1 MVLYSKTEIRPLISK
16 DLPRRKF
23 DRWIQKIQSL
33 TPYQFE
39 RGIPS
44 KPKIFKDGVPQ
55 KVVVFDDIDLE
66 KLQNLYDRVTYD
78 NENLTYCIHLLF
90 LSDEDFERWKS
101 GKYDVEEEK
110 GNTNKNQGEA
120 CLLGVTDYARSC
132 VPKAEAWDVG
142 FVRSTK
148 WVVGR

>member
-16 DLPRRKF
+16 DSPRRKF

-44 KPKIFKDGVPQ
+44 IPKVFKDGVPQ
-55 KVVVFDDIDLE
+55 KVVVFDDLDLE
-66 KLQNLYDRVTYD
+66 RLQNLYDRVTYD

-90 LSDEDFERWKS
+90 LSDGDFERWKR
-101 GKYDVEEEK
+101 GEYNIEEEK
-110 GNTNKNQGEA
+110 IKYQ
-120 CLLGVTDYARSC
+120 
-132 VPKAEAWDVG
+132 
-142 FVRSTK
+142 
-148 WVVGR
+148 

>member
-1 MVLYSKTEIRPLISK
+1 MLYSKTEIRSLISK

-90 LSDEDFERWKS
+90 LS
-101 GKYDVEEEK
+101 
-110 GNTNKNQGEA
+110 EA
-120 CLLGVTDYARSC
+120 CPLGVTDYARSC
-132 VPKAEAWDVG
+132 VPKAEAWNVG

>member
-23 DRWIQKIQSL
+23 DRWIQRIQSL

-55 KVVVFDDIDLE
+55 KVVIFDEEELE
-66 KLQNLYDRVTYD
+66 KLKELYDRVTYD
-78 NENLTYCIHLLF
+78 NENLTFVIHQLF
-90 LSDEDFERWKS
+90 LSEPDFKRWII
-101 GKYDVEEEK
+101 GAYDVEEEK
-110 GNTNKNQGEA
+110 KKYQ
-120 CLLGVTDYARSC
+120 
-132 VPKAEAWDVG
+132 
-142 FVRSTK
+142 
-148 WVVGR
+148 

>member
-1 MVLYSKTEIRPLISK
+1 MLYSKTEIRSLISK

-44 KPKIFKDGVPQ
+44 KPKLFKGGLPQ

-78 NENLTYCIHLLF
+78 NENLNYCIHLLF
-90 LSDEDFERWKS
+90 LSDEDFERWKN
-101 GKYDVEEEK
+101 GKYDVEKEK
-110 GNTNKNQGEA
+110 RKYQ
-120 CLLGVTDYARSC
+120 
-132 VPKAEAWDVG
+132 
-142 FVRSTK
+142 
-148 WVVGR
+148 